1 MKRTGIYLGTIIALT
16 AVAAFM
22 FVLLPTN
29 SKSTQSLQFT
39 SQTHGEQAIKKLM
52 DYTELEY
59 ELTSN
64 NAGWTVKLQE
74 DISDERYEELKTLI
88 QSRKELSFR
97 DHQDNL
103 MLTQDIIEKGSAE
116 SEESRNGQP
125 VVTFSLTSEEKF
137 YEVTNKISNMKNPDN
152 VLVVWFG
159 FEEGQTYLEERGKD
173 DPAFLAAPKVTHRLK
188 TSKVQITGGFTKE
201 ETHKLM
207 EKINFS
213 TLSQGLTLVEKNEK

>member
-22 FVLLPTN
+22 FMLLPTN

-39 SQTHGEQAIKKLM
+39 SQNHGEQAIKELM

-64 NAGWTVKLQE
+64 HDSWTVKLQE
-74 DISDERYEELKTLI
+74 DISDERFEELKTMI
-88 QSRKELSFR
+88 QSGKELSFR

-103 MLTQDIIEKGSAE
+103 MLSQDIIKKGSAE
-116 SEESRNGQP
+116 SEETGNGQP

-137 YEVTNKISNMKNPDN
+137 YEVTSKISNTKKPNN
-152 VLVVWFG
+152 VLVMWFG
-159 FEEGQTYLEERGKD
+159 YEEGQTYLEERDKE
-173 DPAFLAAPKVTHRLK
+173 DPAYLSAPKVNQRLK
-188 TSKVQITGGFTKE
+188 TSKVQITGNFTKE
-201 ETHKLM
+201 ETHKLA
-207 EKINFS
+207 EKINIS